1 VEAGPWAGLG
11 EGVRRMRRRGGC
23 PRTITCRQ
31 RTPLVIHTHTLIR
44 WYLRDRYFDVEEAEE
59 KLTKMQRWK
68 KDFQ

>member
-1 VEAGPWAGLG
+1 
-11 EGVRRMRRRGGC
+11 MRRRGGC